1 MIRLLRRALFLLP
14 CLAVLGARD
23 GAAQAPAQRQ
33 ALAAWRDSLE
43 TVSDSFALLDL
54 ERRLIGEARR
64 DRDSVMVHL
73 RLGFL
78 SLRLGDLSG
87 TKHYDNAASEFQWAT
102 SLQPA
107 WPYGW
112 FGLGLAELGVG
123 DSEVSVVAGLQTM
136 LGKDALTRSANAFA
150 KSAEVDPGFVGGL
163 VELSNTA
170 MRQLV
175 NTRLDVALAALRR
188 ASRTAASQ
196 HPEVLLARA
205 RVERLAGSPDSALA
219 AVDALLARE
228 PRNAAA
234 LLELARVRFQ
244 LGRLDGGDPWYRGL
258 ALADAP
264 VLASYRRDLALVM
277 PESTIVAF
285 DGATATTRGDVAR
298 AFFAQRDRDELQREG
313 ARLREHY
320 ARLDHAQRNF
330 KLVSR
335 NRQYDIQER
344 YRSTQDDFDDR
355 GVIYVRHGNPDQ
367 RLQFNVPGIEP
378 NESWRYQR
386 EGGDLI
392 FHFLA
397 RQDVQDFRLVES
409 VFDILGFA
417 NAMQAR
423 DSGDVNAFVQTEALV
438 RSREPLSPLYSRM
451 LSAGR
456 GGGAAMQVQERA
468 AGRRSIAIGT
478 QTDSWPLRFP
488 KALEGTLFVAAAGAD
503 SIGPKIQLAFAV
515 PASAL
520 TPDSIAAGY
529 VHDFRMRAT
538 VLALDGTLVATLDT
552 LRRFLTKGEVPS
564 GEQMLA
570 RAPIRVPPGRY
581 TIRASLEH
589 GRSGLVSRRDTVVV
603 ASPVAPRLALADLV
617 VGSRSVRLFWIAE
630 DGDTTWLNP
639 LARFRRTEPVE
650 VTLEISG
657 LAPGTPYRTELRIV
671 RPGGGNAVTRLFRGS
686 AALRV
691 AFDGVHPGGIETV
704 RREVSLGEVG
714 PGSYLL
720 EVTVSTADGAKE
732 TRRQEVTVV
741 K

>member
-1 MIRLLRRALFLLP
+1 MIRLLRRALFLLS

-33 ALAAWRDSLE
+33 ALVAWRDSLA

-87 TKHYDNAASEFQWAT
+87 TQHYDNAASEFQWAT

-196 HPEVLLARA
+196 HPDVLLARA

-298 AFFAQRDRDELQREG
+298 AFFAQRDRDELQRDG

-423 DSGDVNAFVQTEALV
+423 DSGD
-438 RSREPLSPLYSRM
+438 
-451 LSAGR
+451 
-456 GGGAAMQVQERA
+456 
-468 AGRRSIAIGT
+468 
-478 QTDSWPLRFP
+478 
-488 KALEGTLFVAAAGAD
+488 
-503 SIGPKIQLAFAV
+503 
-515 PASAL
+515 
-520 TPDSIAAGY
+520 
-529 VHDFRMRAT
+529 
-538 VLALDGTLVATLDT
+538 
-552 LRRFLTKGEVPS
+552 
-564 GEQMLA
+564 
-570 RAPIRVPPGRY
+570 
-581 TIRASLEH
+581 
-589 GRSGLVSRRDTVVV
+589 
-603 ASPVAPRLALADLV
+603 
-617 VGSRSVRLFWIAE
+617 
-630 DGDTTWLNP
+630 
-639 LARFRRTEPVE
+639 
-650 VTLEISG
+650 
-657 LAPGTPYRTELRIV
+657 
-671 RPGGGNAVTRLFRGS
+671 
-686 AALRV
+686 
-691 AFDGVHPGGIETV
+691 
-704 RREVSLGEVG
+704 
-714 PGSYLL
+714 
-720 EVTVSTADGAKE
+720 
-732 TRRQEVTVV
+732 
-741 K
+741 